1 LDAVG
6 TKGLH
11 VGIVDE
17 ADSPEVD
24 DAEVGRG
31 LLQGPDVQHL
41 VHLALLFSLQSSK
54 LPISRVR
61 LTSFELG
68 FTRKCLFSFSRK
80 CTISYI
86 LTKFRSHENRKIFV
100 KIAKSKHT
108 IFANTF
114 AKKHMNLS
122 VSA

>member
-41 VHLALLFSLQSSK
+41 VHLALLFSLPANK
-54 LPISRVR
+54 
-61 LTSFELG
+61 F
-68 FTRKCLFSFSRK
+68 
-80 CTISYI
+80 TISQKALKVLFPLPLTI
-86 LTKFRSHENRKIFV
+86 LVHVWHSIAQFGKIRFS
-100 KIAKSKHT
+100 I
-108 IFANTF
+108 
-114 AKKHMNLS
+114 
-122 VSA
+122 